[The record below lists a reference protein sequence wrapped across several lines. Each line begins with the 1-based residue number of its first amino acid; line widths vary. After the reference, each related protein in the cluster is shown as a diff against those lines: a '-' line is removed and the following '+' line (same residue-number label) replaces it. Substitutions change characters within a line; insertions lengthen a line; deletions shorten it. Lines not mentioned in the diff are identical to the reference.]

1 MVWWIAYL
9 SKQNYRYP
17 IKEIPAQSQKQ
28 RQYKNVG
35 PSLHLITRFNK
46 DHLNI
51 LLKPFNGYIFKN
63 CLFTGHLQLYC
74 FTLSSTRKK
83 KMRSIYPSSVIMFES
98 TSYWCQGIRL
108 KRILFNKIYKY
119 KYIYIY
125 IYIYIYAYYI
135 YYIYILYIIVIKLFT
150 EKNKT
155 FYSLKY
161 FGIAFISRFLD
172 YIFRLY
178 I

>member
-1 MVWWIAYL
+1 M
-9 SKQNYRYP
+9 
-17 IKEIPAQSQKQ
+17 
-28 RQYKNVG
+28 
-35 PSLHLITRFNK
+35 HLITRFNK

-98 TSYWCQGIRL
+98 ISYSCQRSRL
-108 KRILFNKIYKY
+108 KRIFLNKIYKY
-119 KYIYIY
+119 KNIYIFILITYITYIYYIYICIYIY
-125 IYIYIYAYYI
+125 IYIY
-135 YYIYILYIIVIKLFT
+135 KLFN

>member
-1 MVWWIAYL
+1 M
-9 SKQNYRYP
+9 
-17 IKEIPAQSQKQ
+17 
-28 RQYKNVG
+28 
-35 PSLHLITRFNK
+35 HLITRFNK

-51 LLKPFNGYIFKN
+51 LLKPFNGYIFKS
-63 CLFTGHLQLYC
+63 CSFTGHLQLYC

-98 TSYWCQGIRL
+98 ISYWCQRSRL
-108 KRILFNKIYKY
+108 KRILLNKIYKY
-119 KYIYIY
+119 KNIYIFLYLLHILHIYILNIYVYIYIY
-125 IYIYIYAYYI
+125 IYN
-135 YYIYILYIIVIKLFT
+135 LFN